1 MKEKIPSSKRG
12 KLNKKKTEKTNK
24 REIKKENKKEKAA
37 KKQVIKAAKKENL
50 KNLKEKIKTNIQKN
64 KRTYKMI
71 SFGANA
77 LFIGFISFIFGYNH
91 YDVARRDKLY
101 NSMEI
106 AFVET
111 KEVEY
116 GSSNYDTMK
125 LIEKIENGK
134 IIDYTKELD
143 TTEIGIKE
151 VKYELG
157 NQDVTKEY
165 TVRVEVKDTSAP
177 IIEITNSVVTIYQ
190 GNDYDPND
198 NIATVSDAVDGGLML
213 VDAPPAENTDG
224 YFLINTDFDKDSIG
238 SYNVD
243 VIAVDKNGNQ
253 SSDNFTIKVIA
264 KPVRKSYAT
273 GNYNGPSSAPAGSVV
288 EEALRYVGYR
298 YKSGGNNPGTGF
310 DCSGFVNYVYG
321 RFGVYVGRSA
331 GAILYD
337 GYAVSEGNMQ
347 PGDIIVWTN
356 LSSGAATHVG
366 IYIGGNQ
373 MVHAANYRLGVVVSD
388 LDYWKGGGR
397 NRIISIRRV

>member
-1 MKEKIPSSKRG
+1 MKAKIPSSKRG
-12 KLNKKKTEKTNK
+12 NNNKKTEKTNK
-24 REIKKENKKEKAA
+24 KIEKKETKKTTKKET
-37 KKQVIKAAKKENL
+37 KKTNI
-50 KNLKEKIKTNIQKN
+50 KEKIKTNIKEN

-77 LFIGFISFIFGYNH
+77 LFIGIISFIFGYNH
-91 YDVARRDKLY
+91 YDVARRDRLY
-101 NSMEI
+101 NSMEL

-111 KEVEY
+111 RELEY
-116 GSSNYDTMK
+116 GKSNYDTMK
-125 LIEKIENGK
+125 LIEKVENGK
-134 IIDYTKELD
+134 IIDYTKEVD
-143 TTEIGIKE
+143 TSEIGIQE

-165 TVRVEVKDTSAP
+165 TIRVEVKDTNSP

-213 VDAPPAENTDG
+213 VDAPPAVNTEG
-224 YFLINTDFDKDSIG
+224 YFLINTDFDKDTIG
-238 SYNVD
+238 SYNVN
-243 VIAVDKNGNQ
+243 VVAVDKNGNQ
-253 SSDNFTIKVIA
+253 STDDFTIKVIA
-264 KPVRKSYAT
+264 KPVRKSYSAT
-273 GNYNGPSSAPAGSVV
+273 GNYNGPSSAPAGSLV

-298 YKSGGNNPGTGF
+298 YKGGGNNPGTGF

-321 RFGVYVGRSA
+321 RFGVSVGRSA
-331 GAILYD
+331 GSILYD

-356 LSSGAATHVG
+356 QSNGAATHVG

>member
-12 KLNKKKTEKTNK
+12 NNNKTEKTNK
-24 REIKKENKKEKAA
+24 KIEKKTTKKETNKTN
-37 KKQVIKAAKKENL
+37 I
-50 KNLKEKIKTNIQKN
+50 KEKIKTNIKEN
-64 KRTYKMI
+64 KRTCKMI

-77 LFIGFISFIFGYNH
+77 LFIGIISFIFGYNH
-91 YDVARRDKLY
+91 YDVARRDRLY
-101 NSMEI
+101 NSMGL

-111 KEVEY
+111 RELEY
-116 GSSNYDTMK
+116 GKSNYDTMK
-125 LIEKIENGK
+125 LVEKVENGN
-134 IIDYTKELD
+134 IIDYTKEVD
-143 TTEIGIKE
+143 TSEIGIQE

-165 TVRVEVKDTSAP
+165 TIRVEVKDTNSP

-198 NIATVSDAVDGGLML
+198 NIATVTDAVDGGLML
-213 VDAPPAENTDG
+213 ADAPPAVNTEG
-224 YFLINTDFDKDSIG
+224 YFLINTDFDKDTIG
-238 SYNVD
+238 SYNVN
-243 VIAVDKNGNQ
+243 VVAVDKNGNQ
-253 SSDNFTIKVIA
+253 STDDFTIKVIA
-264 KPVRKSYAT
+264 KPVRKSYSVS
-273 GNYNGPSSAPAGSVV
+273 GNYNGPSSAPAGSLV

-298 YKSGGNNPGTGF
+298 YKGGGSNPGTGF

-321 RFGVYVGRSA
+321 RFGVSVGRSA
-331 GAILYD
+331 GSILYD
-337 GYAVSEGNMQ
+337 GYAVSEENMQ

-356 LSSGAATHVG
+356 QSNGAATHVG

>member
-1 MKEKIPSSKRG
+1 MKAIIPSSKRG
-12 KLNKKKTEKTNK
+12 NNNKTEKTNK
-24 REIKKENKKEKAA
+24 KIEKKTTKKETNKTN
-37 KKQVIKAAKKENL
+37 I
-50 KNLKEKIKTNIQKN
+50 KEKIKTNIKEN

-77 LFIGFISFIFGYNH
+77 LFIGIISFIFGYNH
-91 YDVARRDKLY
+91 YDVARRDRLY
-101 NSMEI
+101 NSMGL

-111 KEVEY
+111 RELEY
-116 GSSNYDTMK
+116 GKSNYDTMK
-125 LIEKIENGK
+125 LIEKVENGN
-134 IIDYTKELD
+134 IIDYTKEID
-143 TTEIGIKE
+143 TSEIGIQE

-165 TVRVEVKDTSAP
+165 TIRVEVKDTNSP

-198 NIATVSDAVDGGLML
+198 NIATVTDAVDGGLML
-213 VDAPPAENTDG
+213 ADAPPAVNTEG
-224 YFLINTDFDKDSIG
+224 YFLINTDFDKDTIG
-238 SYNVD
+238 SYNVN
-243 VIAVDKNGNQ
+243 VVAVDKNGNQ
-253 SSDNFTIKVIA
+253 STDDFTIKVIA
-264 KPVRKSYAT
+264 KPVRKSYSVS
-273 GNYNGPSSAPAGSVV
+273 GNYNGPSSAPAGSLV

-298 YKSGGNNPGTGF
+298 YKGGGSNPGTGF

-321 RFGVYVGRSA
+321 RFGVSVGRSA
-331 GAILYD
+331 GSILYD
-337 GYAVSEGNMQ
+337 GYAVSEENMQ

-356 LSSGAATHVG
+356 QSNGAATHVG